1 MDALDLQILTS
12 LDADARR
19 PFADLARELNVSQPT
34 IADRV
39 QRLEARGILRGSM
52 ISLDYAKLGYPISA
66 FIRIR
71 AYGPKDKG
79 LVQAMREIPQV
90 IESHSV
96 TGEDCVIARVV
107 TRSVE
112 ELSAVLNRISV
123 FGHSSTSII
132 LDTLIPLRNPLVPQK
147 PESAL
152 PSGADGSTRASKPRE
167 GTGAGRTT
175 LRK

>member
-1 MDALDLQILTS
+1 MDALDLQILAS

-39 QRLEARGILRGSM
+39 QRLESRGILRGTM
-52 ISLDYAKLGYPISA
+52 ISLDYARLGYPISA

-71 AYGPKDKG
+71 AFGPKDRG
-79 LVQAMREIPQV
+79 LVQAMREIPQI

-107 TRSVE
+107 VRSVD
-112 ELSAVLNRISV
+112 ELSSVLTRISAY
-123 FGHSSTSII
+123 GHSSTSII
-132 LDTLIPLRNPLVPQK
+132 LDTLIPLRNPLPLPK
-147 PESAL
+147 ADSAA
-152 PSGADGSTRASKPRE
+152 PTAGSTRTAKPRE
-167 GTGAGRTT
+167 AAKSARVPS
-175 LRK
+175 RK

>member
-1 MDALDLQILTS
+1 MDALDLQILSS

-39 QRLEARGILRGSM
+39 QRLEARGIIRGTM
-52 ISLDYAKLGYPISA
+52 LSLDYARLGYPISA

-71 AYGPKDKG
+71 AFGPKDRG
-79 LVQAMREIPQV
+79 LVQAMKDIPQIV
-90 IESHSV
+90 ESHSV

-107 TRSVE
+107 VRSVD
-112 ELSAVLNRISV
+112 ELSAVLNRISA

-132 LDTLIPLRNPLVPQK
+132 LDTLIPLRNPLPAAK
-147 PESAL
+147 PENAASPAA
-152 PSGADGSTRASKPRE
+152 PVRASKSR
-167 GTGAGRTT
+167 R
-175 LRK
+175 